1 MSLVHIEINH
11 FRNLQQ
17 VSLQPAAKLNIITG
31 ENAAG
36 KTNLLESLHYLSFAR
51 SFRTAQTR
59 DLIMYQQPYFRL
71 MGKLQHPVATLGI
84 QKSSQEQIIRIN
96 QQTVNRTADLAAM
109 FPVVAIHPDSHQ
121 LISAGP
127 EYRRQYL
134 DWGVF
139 HVEHHYLQVWKDFR
153 TALSQRNA
161 ALRHNQPDKLCCL
174 WDTALVE
181 AAQQMETM
189 RLAYLDELTLSLNRL
204 RPLLFPGSELV
215 LEYRPGWQSDAGY
228 QGYLIESL
236 QKDKDKGFTQ
246 GGPHRADCRIRL
258 DNKPVQTAISRGQQK
273 KLVAMLK
280 LAQMEVFSRHSD
292 KTCVLLYDDLPA
304 ELDTENRNKLLTLL
318 SALPVQVFISAIE
331 AKQLD
336 LTGWQDMKMF
346 HVEHGKVTEQTR

>member
-1 MSLVHIEINH
+1 MSLVHIEISH

-59 DLIMYQQPYFRL
+59 DLIMYQQPFFRL
-71 MGKLQHPVATLGI
+71 IGKLQHPSATLGI

-96 QQTVNRTADLAAM
+96 QQTVNRSADLAAM

-161 ALRHNQPDKLCCL
+161 ALRHNQPDTLCCL
-174 WDTALVE
+174 WDQALVE
-181 AAQQMETM
+181 AAQRMEIM
-189 RLAYLDELTLSLNRL
+189 RLDYLEKLALSLDKI
-204 RPLLFPGSELV
+204 RPLLFPEAELA
-215 LEYRPGWQSDAGY
+215 LEYRPGWQSEAGY
-228 QGYLIESL
+228 QAYLAASL
-236 QKDKDKGFTQ
+236 YKDKEKGFTQ
-246 GGPHRADCRIRL
+246 GGPHRADLRIKL
-258 DNKPVQTAISRGQQK
+258 DNKPVQSAISRGQQK

-280 LAQMEVFSRHSD
+280 LAQMDVFSQHSD

-304 ELDTENRNKLLTLL
+304 ELDTVNRNKLLKLL
-318 SALPVQVFISAIE
+318 SKLPVQVFISAIE
-331 AKQLD
+331 ANQLD
-336 LTGWQDMKMF
+336 LSGWSDMKMF
-346 HVEHGKVTEQTR
+346 HVKHGEVDALD